1 MRDLFNLGESPLQS
15 KPHLTPHQSQYVAW
29 LLTRRAA
36 GDTVES
42 LASTLV
48 DSQVDLN
55 PHQVDAALFAC
66 RNPLSRGVILADEV
80 GLGKTI
86 EAGLVISQR
95 WAERRRKILI
105 IVPANLRKQ
114 WHQELQDK
122 FNLQGLILEAKS
134 YNAIRKQG
142 TQSPFLTES
151 GPIICSYQF
160 AKAKA
165 EDIKGIAWDL
175 VVLDEAHR
183 LRNVYKT
190 SNVIA
195 KTLKDAMA
203 HVHSKVLLTATPLQN
218 SLLEL
223 YGLVSII
230 DDRVFGDLDSFRA
243 QFTGQGREHAFH
255 ALRERLA
262 PVCKRTLRK
271 QVQPYVSY
279 TARQAIVQEFTPSN
293 EEKEL
298 SRLVAEYLRRPNLK
312 ALPQS
317 QRQLISLVLWK
328 LLASSTHAIAGALDT
343 MAKRLQGVLDA
354 SPVVDLAEELDQDY
368 EALDETAEEFE
379 ASANEPGRDTVGSSK
394 DERAAISSEISELR
408 HFKMLATSIRDNSK
422 GNALLIALDR
432 AFAEL
437 GRLGAAKKALIFT
450 ESKRTQEYLLGLL
463 ADTPYGNGI
472 VLFNGTN
479 SDTRAL
485 SIYKDWLK
493 RHEGTDRITGSKTA
507 DTRAALV
514 EHFKERGTVMIA
526 TEAGAEGINLQF
538 CSLVINYDLPW
549 NPQRIEQRIGRCHRY
564 GQKHDVVVVNFVDRS
579 NEADARVYELLE
591 QKFQLFDGVF
601 GASDEVLGA
610 IGSGVDFERRI
621 ADIYQN
627 CRDSR
632 EIKASFE
639 QLQLD
644 LSGEITEAMVKTR
657 QLLLENFDEEV
668 QDKLRVRAEDS
679 RGARTRYER
688 MLMELSR
695 AELGDCASFDSDGFN
710 LHHVPEGI
718 EVSDL
723 STIELGRYELPRR
736 SGEAHLYRI
745 NHPLALWITHRATT
759 RALNG
764 AKLIF
769 DYDAY
774 GTKVTTLEQFRGKT
788 GWLTLN
794 LVTVEAFG
802 NEEQHLLVAASTAS
816 GIALAEDD
824 PEKLLRMPATTQGAG
839 IFSSAGDAILSS
851 ILEPRRNGLLR
862 EINQRNLGYFEQEV
876 QKLDA
881 WADDLKLGLEQEI
894 KEIDREIKEVRR
906 TASTSPTLA
915 EKLSWQKKQRDLEG
929 KRSKLRRE
937 LFARQDEVESQR
949 NDIISRLETQLQQKV
964 KERTLF
970 TIEWEMV

>member
-1 MRDLFNLGESPLQS
+1 MTQPL
-15 KPHLTPHQSQYVAW
+15 LTPHQSQYVAW

-95 WAERRRKILI
+95 WAERRRRILI

-122 FNLQGLILEAKS
+122 FTLQGLILEAKS
-134 YNAIRKQG
+134 YNAIRKQE
-142 TQSPFLTES
+142 QQNPFLMAS

-165 EDIKGIAWDL
+165 NDIKEIAWDL

-195 KTLKDAMA
+195 KTLKEAMA

-243 QFTGQGREHAFH
+243 QFTNSGRDAAF
-255 ALRERLA
+255 AGLRERLSA
-262 PVCKRTLRK
+262 VCKRTLRK

-279 TARQAIVQEFTPSN
+279 TERKAIVQEFTPSN
-293 EEKEL
+293 EEQEL
-298 SRLVAEYLRRPNLK
+298 SRLVAEYLRRPNLQ

-328 LLASSTHAIAGALDT
+328 LLASSTHAIAGALET

-354 SPVVDLAEELDQDY
+354 SPVVDLADEMDEDY
-368 EALDETAEEFE
+368 ESLDETAEEFE
-379 ASANEPGRDTVGSSK
+379 DGNDDPAPDAAGPSK
-394 DERAAISSEISELR
+394 EERTAISNEIDELR
-408 HFKMLATSIRDNSK
+408 HFKALATSIRDNAK
-422 GNALLIALDR
+422 GKALLTALDR

-437 GRLGAAKKALIFT
+437 DRLGAAKKAIIFT
-450 ESKRTQEYLLGLL
+450 ESRRTQDYLLSLL
-463 ADTPYGNGI
+463 ADPPYGNGI

-479 SDTRAL
+479 SDSRAQA
-485 SIYKDWLK
+485 IYKDWLE
-493 RHEGTDRITGSKTA
+493 RHEGTDHITGSKTA

-579 NEADARVYELLE
+579 NEADARVYELLA
-591 QKFQLFDGVF
+591 QKFQLFEGVF

-627 CRDSR
+627 CRNPS

-644 LSGEITEAMVKTR
+644 LSGEISEAMVKTR
-657 QLLLENFDEEV
+657 QILLENFDEEV

-679 RGARTRYER
+679 RSARSRFER
-688 MLMELSR
+688 MLMDLSR
-695 AELGDCASFDSDGFN
+695 AELGDCASFDVDGFH
-710 LHHVPEGI
+710 LWRAPDGI
-718 EVSDL
+718 EASGL
-723 STIELGRYELPRR
+723 SGIELGRYELPRR
-736 SGEAHLYRI
+736 SGDAHLYRI
-745 NHPLALWITHRATT
+745 NHPLALWITQRAKA
-759 RALNG
+759 RALDG
-764 AKLIF
+764 AKLVF
-769 DYDAY
+769 DYDGY
-774 GTKVTTLEQFRGKT
+774 GTKVSTLEPYRGKA
-788 GWLTLN
+788 GWLTLK
-794 LVTVEAFG
+794 LISVEALG
-802 NEEQHLLVAASTAS
+802 NQEQHLLVAASTTD
-816 GIALAEDD
+816 GVPLAEED
-824 PEKLLRMPATTQGAG
+824 PEKLLRLPATTQAASL
-839 IFSSAGDAILSS
+839 FNNADSATLVADVASRKI
-851 ILEPRRNGLLR
+851 ELLR
-862 EINQRNLGYFEQEV
+862 DINQRNLGYFEQEV

-906 TASTSPTLA
+906 TAATSPTLE
-915 EKLSWQKKQRDLEG
+915 EKLSWQKKQRELEG

-937 LFARQDEVESQR
+937 LFIRQDEVEAQR
-949 NDIISRLETQLQQKV
+949 NDLISQLEVQLQQQV
-964 KERTLF
+964 EERALF
-970 TIEWEMV
+970 TIEWELN

>member
-1 MRDLFNLGESPLQS
+1 MTTQQL
-15 KPHLTPHQSQYVAW
+15 LTPHQSQYFAW

-36 GDTVES
+36 GDSVES

-55 PHQVDAALFAC
+55 PHQVEAALFAC

-95 WAERRRKILI
+95 WAERRRKVLI

-122 FNLQGLILEAKS
+122 FGLQGLILEAKS
-134 YNAIRKQG
+134 YNAIRKQE
-142 TQSPFLTES
+142 QRNPFLFAS

-165 EDIKGIAWDL
+165 DDVKGIDWDL

-195 KTLKDAMA
+195 KTLKEALSR
-203 HVHSKVLLTATPLQN
+203 VHSKALLTATPLQN

-223 YGLVSII
+223 YGLVSFI
-230 DDRVFGDLDSFRA
+230 DDRVFGDLDSFRS
-243 QFTGQGREHAFH
+243 QFTGREQSFSS
-255 ALRERLA
+255 LRDRLA
-262 PVCKRTLRK
+262 PICKRTLRK

-279 TARQAIVQEFTPSN
+279 TARKAIVEEFTPSS
-293 EEKEL
+293 EEQEL
-298 SRLVAEYLRRPNLK
+298 SRLVADYLRRPNLK
-312 ALPQS
+312 ALPEG

-328 LLASSTHAIAGALDT
+328 LLASSTHAIAGALET
-343 MAKRLQGVLDA
+343 MAKRLQGVLNET
-354 SPVVDLAEELDQDY
+354 PVVADLAEELDEDY
-368 EALDETAEEFE
+368 ESLDETAEEWE
-379 ASANEPGRDTVGSSK
+379 DQEQGTKAASRAERD
-394 DERAAISSEISELR
+394 AIAQEIEELR
-408 HFKMLATSIRDNSK
+408 HFRTLATNIRDNAK
-422 GNALLIALDR
+422 GKALLTALDR

-437 GRLGAAKKALIFT
+437 DRLGAPRKAIIFT
-450 ESKRTQEYLLGLL
+450 ESKRTQEYLLNLL
-463 ADTPYGNGI
+463 ADTPYGDGI

-479 SDTRAL
+479 SDQRAQA
-485 SIYKDWLK
+485 IYRDWLK

-514 EHFKERGTVMIA
+514 EHFKERGKVMIA

-579 NEADARVYELLE
+579 NEADARVYELLS
-591 QKFQLFDGVF
+591 QKFQLFEGVF

-621 ADIYQN
+621 AEIYQN
-627 CRDSR
+627 CREPE
-632 EIKASFE
+632 EIKSSFE

-644 LSGEITEAMVKTR
+644 LSGEINEAMVKTR
-657 QLLLENFDEEV
+657 QVLLENFDEEV
-668 QDKLRVRAEDS
+668 QEKLRMRADDS
-679 RGARTRYER
+679 RNARNRFER
-688 MLMELSR
+688 MLMDLTR
-695 AELGDCASFDSDGFN
+695 AELVHCAAFDDDGF
-710 LHHVPEGI
+710 
-718 EVSDL
+718 DL
-723 STIELGRYELPRR
+723 RHIPTGVEHSGLTGIELGRYELPRR
-736 SGEAHLYRI
+736 SGDAHLYRI
-745 NHPLALWITHRATT
+745 NHPLARWGIEQAKA

-764 AKLIF
+764 ARLVF
-769 DYDAY
+769 DYNAY
-774 GTKVTTLEQFRGKT
+774 GSKISTLEAWRGKA
-788 GWLTLN
+788 GWLTVKLIS
-794 LVTVEAFG
+794 VETLG
-802 NEEQHLLVAASTAS
+802 NQEQHLLVAAGTTD
-816 GIALAEDD
+816 GVVLAEED
-824 PEKLLRMPATTQGAG
+824 PEKLLRLPATTQAASL
-839 IFSSAGDAILSS
+839 FNAPDATL
-851 ILEPRRNGLLR
+851 LADVEARKTALLR
-862 EINQRNLGYFEQEV
+862 DVNERNLGYFEQEV

-906 TASTSPTLA
+906 TAATSPRLE
-915 EKLSWQKKQRDLEG
+915 EKLSWQKKQRELEG

-937 LFARQDEVESQR
+937 LFARQDEVEAQR
-949 NDIISRLETQLQQKV
+949 NDLISQLEVQLQQQV
-964 KERTLF
+964 EERTLF
-970 TIEWEMV
+970 TVEWELV

>member
-1 MRDLFNLGESPLQS
+1 MQQL
-15 KPHLTPHQSQYVAW
+15 LTPHQSQYIAW
-29 LLTRRAA
+29 QLTRRAA
-36 GDTVES
+36 KDSVES

-95 WAERRRKILI
+95 WAERRRRILI

-122 FNLQGLILEAKS
+122 FSLQSLILETKS
-134 YNAIRKQG
+134 FNAVRKQ
-142 TQSPFLTES
+142 THQNPFAYDS
-151 GPIICSYQF
+151 GPVICSYQF
-160 AKAKA
+160 AKSKA
-165 EDIKGIAWDL
+165 DDVKSIDWDL

-195 KTLKDAMA
+195 KTLKEALS

-223 YGLVSII
+223 YGLVSFI
-230 DDRVFGDLDSFRA
+230 DDRVFGDLDSFRS
-243 QFTGQGREHAFH
+243 QFTGREQAFNG
-255 ALRERLA
+255 LRDRLT
-262 PVCKRTLRK
+262 PLCKRTLRK

-279 TARQAIVQEFTPSN
+279 TARKAIIQEFTPSS
-293 EEKEL
+293 EEQEL
-298 SRLVAEYLRRPNLK
+298 SRLVADYLHRPNLK
-312 ALPQS
+312 AMPEG

-328 LLASSTHAIAGALDT
+328 LLASSSHAIAGALET
-343 MAKRLQGVLDA
+343 MAKRLQGVLDETA
-354 SPVVDLAEELDQDY
+354 EVSDLAEELDEDY
-368 EALDETAEEFE
+368 ESLDEIADEWSDQES
-379 ASANEPGRDTVGSSK
+379 ASAVPNRS
-394 DERAAISSEISELR
+394 ERNTIAQEIEELR
-408 HFKMLATSIRDNSK
+408 HFKALATSIRDNTK
-422 GNALLIALDR
+422 GKALLTALDR

-437 GRLGAAKKALIFT
+437 DRLGAARKAIIFT
-450 ESKRTQEYLLGLL
+450 ESKRTQEYLLSLL
-463 ADTPYGNGI
+463 ADTPYGDGI

-479 SDTRAL
+479 SDARAQA
-485 SIYKDWLK
+485 IYKDWLK

-579 NEADARVYELLE
+579 NEADARVYELLA
-591 QKFQLFDGVF
+591 QKFQLFEGVF

-621 ADIYQN
+621 ANIYQN
-627 CRDSR
+627 CRGPA

-644 LSGEITEAMVKTR
+644 LSGEINEAMVKTR
-657 QLLLENFDEEV
+657 QVLLENFDEEV
-668 QDKLRVRAEDS
+668 QEKLRLDMNKRAEDS
-679 RGARTRYER
+679 RSARSRFER
-688 MLMELSR
+688 MLMDLSR
-695 AELGDCASFDSDGFN
+695 AELGDCASFDDDGFH
-710 LHHVPEGI
+710 LQRAPDGI
-718 EVSDL
+718 DASGL
-723 STIELGRYELPRR
+723 AGIELGRYELPRR
-736 SGEAHLYRI
+736 SGDAHLYRI
-745 NHPLALWITHRATT
+745 NHPLALWITHQAKART
-759 RALNG
+759 LDS
-764 AKLIF
+764 AKLVF
-769 DYDAY
+769 DYDGY
-774 GTKVTTLEQFRGKT
+774 GTKISTLEHYRGKA
-788 GWLTLN
+788 GWLTVKLIS
-794 LVTVEAFG
+794 VEALG
-802 NEEQHLLVAASTAS
+802 NHEQHLLVAASTAD

-824 PEKLLRMPATTQGAG
+824 PEKLLRLPATTQAASL
-839 IFSSAGDAILSS
+839 FNNAGDATLVADVAT
-851 ILEPRRNGLLR
+851 RKTALLR
-862 EINQRNLGYFEQEV
+862 DINQRNLGYFEQEV

-906 TASTSPTLA
+906 TAATSPTLE
-915 EKLSWQKKQRDLEG
+915 EKLANQKRQRELEA
-929 KRSKLRRE
+929 KRSRLRRE
-937 LFARQDEVESQR
+937 LFARQDDIEMQR
-949 NDIISRLETQLQQKV
+949 NTLIEQLEEQLEQRVQEQV
-964 KERTLF
+964 LF
-970 TIEWEMV
+970 TVEWQLK

>member
-1 MRDLFNLGESPLQS
+1 MTTQQL
-15 KPHLTPHQSQYVAW
+15 LTPHQSQYFAW

-36 GDTVES
+36 GDSVES

-55 PHQVDAALFAC
+55 PHQVEAALFAC

-95 WAERRRKILI
+95 WAERRRKVLI

-122 FNLQGLILEAKS
+122 FGLQGLILEAKS
-134 YNAIRKQG
+134 YNAIRKQE
-142 TQSPFLTES
+142 QRNPFLFAS

-165 EDIKGIAWDL
+165 DDVKGIDWDL

-195 KTLKDAMA
+195 KTLKEALSR
-203 HVHSKVLLTATPLQN
+203 VHSKALLTATPLQN

-223 YGLVSII
+223 YGLVSFI
-230 DDRVFGDLDSFRA
+230 DDRVFGDLDSFRS
-243 QFTGQGREHAFH
+243 QFTGREQSFSS
-255 ALRERLA
+255 LRDRLA
-262 PVCKRTLRK
+262 PICKRTLRK

-279 TARQAIVQEFTPSN
+279 TARKAIVEEFTPSS
-293 EEKEL
+293 EEQEL
-298 SRLVAEYLRRPNLK
+298 SRLVADYLRRPNLK
-312 ALPQS
+312 ALPEG

-328 LLASSTHAIAGALDT
+328 LLASSTHAIAGALET
-343 MAKRLQGVLDA
+343 MAKRLQGVLNET
-354 SPVVDLAEELDQDY
+354 PVVADLAEELDEDY
-368 EALDETAEEFE
+368 ESLDETAEEWE
-379 ASANEPGRDTVGSSK
+379 DQEQGTKAASRAERD
-394 DERAAISSEISELR
+394 AIAQEIEELR
-408 HFKMLATSIRDNSK
+408 HFRTLATNIRDNAK
-422 GNALLIALDR
+422 GKALLTALDR

-437 GRLGAAKKALIFT
+437 DRLGAARKAIIFT
-450 ESKRTQEYLLGLL
+450 ESKRTQEYLLNLL
-463 ADTPYGNGI
+463 ADTPYGDGI

-479 SDTRAL
+479 SDQRAQA
-485 SIYKDWLK
+485 IYRDWLK

-514 EHFKERGTVMIA
+514 EHFKERGKVMIA

-579 NEADARVYELLE
+579 NEADARVYELLS
-591 QKFQLFDGVF
+591 QKFQLFEGVF

-621 ADIYQN
+621 AEIYQN
-627 CRDSR
+627 CREPE
-632 EIKASFE
+632 EIKSSFE

-644 LSGEITEAMVKTR
+644 LSGEINEAMVKTR
-657 QLLLENFDEEV
+657 QVLLENFDEEV
-668 QDKLRVRAEDS
+668 QEKLRMRADDS
-679 RGARTRYER
+679 RNARNRFER
-688 MLMELSR
+688 MLMDLTR
-695 AELGDCASFDSDGFN
+695 AELVHCAALDDDGF
-710 LHHVPEGI
+710 
-718 EVSDL
+718 DL
-723 STIELGRYELPRR
+723 RHIPTGVEHSGLTGIELGRYELPRR
-736 SGEAHLYRI
+736 SGDAHLYRI
-745 NHPLALWITHRATT
+745 NHPLARWGIEQAKA

-764 AKLIF
+764 ARLVF
-769 DYDAY
+769 DYNAY
-774 GTKVTTLEQFRGKT
+774 GSKISTLEAWRGKA
-788 GWLTLN
+788 GWLTVKLIS
-794 LVTVEAFG
+794 VETLG
-802 NEEQHLLVAASTAS
+802 NQEQHLLVAAGTTD
-816 GIALAEDD
+816 GVVLAEED
-824 PEKLLRMPATTQGAG
+824 PEKLLRLPATTQAASL
-839 IFSSAGDAILSS
+839 FNAPDATL
-851 ILEPRRNGLLR
+851 LADVEARKTALLR
-862 EINQRNLGYFEQEV
+862 DVNERNLGYFEQEV

-906 TASTSPTLA
+906 TAATSPRLE
-915 EKLSWQKKQRDLEG
+915 EKLSWQKKQRELEG

-937 LFARQDEVESQR
+937 LFARQDEVEAQR
-949 NDIISRLETQLQQKV
+949 NDLISQLEVQLQQQV
-964 KERTLF
+964 EERTLF
-970 TIEWEMV
+970 TVEWELV